1 MGLGCGEQKLTAVN
15 AEPDVDI
22 ASHDDGTEVG
32 EGMPITI
39 LAVVDDADDPEEDL
53 LATWT
58 AGERTVCAATPVSE
72 FGETTCTM
80 KLSERESTVT
90 VHVQDPRGSSGAD
103 AVRLDV
109 VPTDAPQVEIVSP
122 TSTGRYYASI
132 GVEVTAMVSDS
143 EDLAADLVVAWTLQ
157 DASLASALE
166 PLDLPERPDADGR
179 VGGYLDLAEGTWN
192 IGVAVTD
199 TSEKTT
205 SASVQIDVGGPN
217 RSPTCAWVAPEDGS
231 VTTVDAPVTLRGTV
245 DDLDWPSEANQ
256 LIVRWVSDVDD
267 VIGEST
273 PGSDGGVTLVAS
285 DLSVSAHTITLI
297 AEDDV
302 GSTCAA
308 ERSLVVTT
316 RPEVELIK
324 PRGEALYYSDHPV
337 ELEGRIVDAEDGPAA
352 LTATWESDTDGP
364 LAVSPD
370 VDAEGLTSGE
380 VMLTEGSHTITLA
393 GTDADGVAGSD
404 SSTVVVR
411 GPNQPPSCG
420 IVSPESGSGGGTGMA
435 SMFIGVVDDA
445 DIGPE
450 PLDVS
455 WASNL
460 DGMLGSSTPDSEGN
474 VALSVSSLTVGTHTV
489 SLSVTDE
496 VGALCVDDIVF
507 VVGRPPAVAIAS
519 PADGSVVN
527 AGVVVTFLGT
537 ASDPDEPETA
547 LSVEWSSDI
556 DGVIASGSPD
566 SSGLT
571 LATTGDLAIGTHT
584 VTLTAT
590 DSLGLV
596 STAVTVFRVNAL
608 PTTPSIRISPDPAR
622 TTDTLSVDIDV
633 PSVDVEGEAIT
644 YRTEWFLDGVLV
656 SESGTVPPSDTAKHQ
671 RWEVR
676 LTPTDGYGEGV
687 GGVASRTILNTVP
700 VVEDVR
706 IGPEDVFT
714 NTLAATEIEAT
725 DPDGDTLYFSH
736 AWVVNGSAVGDA
748 GSSLDGT
755 DHFDKHDVIQ
765 VSVTPSDDDEVGVLV
780 EASAVVVQNSPPSAP
795 LISIAPE
802 GPVGG
807 MDVLQCSIDGP
818 GEDADGDPVLYAL
831 SWERDGDPYP
841 DVGPEDTG
849 LAWVGPL
856 TDDWTDDTVPA
867 EDTHPDEAWT
877 CSVTSWDDEGPG
889 DEATASVLLSAP
901 PPGCG
906 DGILQPGE
914 EYDPAP
920 GPYLNVSVDP
930 DTCRWDFSEV
940 EQLYCFGF
948 CSWAGPPGCDDAD
961 ADVLCKLITD
971 NPDSEAISYT
981 ITAPLS
987 EPGFPGIY
995 CGFGDLLYT
1004 DRGVPDV
1011 GWMDES
1017 MAAHHGGGGEVVAF
1031 PDCTDP

>member
-1 MGLGCGEQKLTAVN
+1 
-15 AEPDVDI
+15 
-22 ASHDDGTEVG
+22 
-32 EGMPITI
+32 
-39 LAVVDDADDPEEDL
+39 
-53 LATWT
+53 
-58 AGERTVCAATPVSE
+58 
-72 FGETTCTM
+72 
-80 KLSERESTVT
+80 
-90 VHVQDPRGSSGAD
+90 
-103 AVRLDV
+103 
-109 VPTDAPQVEIVSP
+109 
-122 TSTGRYYASI
+122 
-132 GVEVTAMVSDS
+132 
-143 EDLAADLVVAWTLQ
+143 
-157 DASLASALE
+157 
-166 PLDLPERPDADGR
+166 
-179 VGGYLDLAEGTWN
+179 
-192 IGVAVTD
+192 
-199 TSEKTT
+199 
-205 SASVQIDVGGPN
+205 
-217 RSPTCAWVAPEDGS
+217 
-231 VTTVDAPVTLRGTV
+231 
-245 DDLDWPSEANQ
+245 
-256 LIVRWVSDVDD
+256 
-267 VIGEST
+267 
-273 PGSDGGVTLVAS
+273 
-285 DLSVSAHTITLI
+285 
-297 AEDDV
+297 
-302 GSTCAA
+302 
-308 ERSLVVTT
+308 
-316 RPEVELIK
+316 
-324 PRGEALYYSDHPV
+324 
-337 ELEGRIVDAEDGPAA
+337 
-352 LTATWESDTDGP
+352 
-364 LAVSPD
+364 
-370 VDAEGLTSGE
+370 
-380 VMLTEGSHTITLA
+380 
-393 GTDADGVAGSD
+393 
-404 SSTVVVR
+404 
-411 GPNQPPSCG
+411 
-420 IVSPESGSGGGTGMA
+420 
-435 SMFIGVVDDA
+435 
-445 DIGPE
+445 
-450 PLDVS
+450 
-455 WASNL
+455 
-460 DGMLGSSTPDSEGN
+460 MLGSSTPDSEGN

-725 DPDGDTLYFSH
+725 DPDGDTIYFSH

-748 GSSLDGT
+748 GSSLDGA

-831 SWERDGDPYP
+831 SWERDGDRYP

-849 LAWVGPL
+849 LAWAGPL